1 MDGFEI
7 VEIIPEYME
16 DPESLNYGVLIKW
29 SNPLYKVT
37 MALPFLKPFIISAG
51 KVLFFRIPQHI

>member
-37 MALPFLKPFIISAG
+37 MALPFLKKLRLGRS
-51 KVLFFRIPQHI
+51 VRLS